1 MVFFGLI
8 NLVPLQTIYLD
19 RSTCNFTLPTI
30 TPTLPPS
37 PSTPPPT
44 AEEFCNTLF
53 NIANSVNDEV
63 DILYCRVV
71 VIESS
76 CTSLVCELASNFN
89 LYEIDMRFMLQ
100 ESDLK
105 AYVRVSSLQTFVELD
120 TWKVTVSN
128 EMRVYNLSSEE
139 DLLIITLNATTNGLI
154 LEVGSLWD
162 CVLLLTFN
170 IHTCF
175 ILQLYHR
182 WCCQGLAH

>member
-1 MVFFGLI
+1 MDVSCNIVCWLQANITVFSSLFNI
-8 NLVPLQTIYLD
+8 VPLQTIYLD

-44 AEEFCNTLF
+44 ADEFCNTLF
-53 NIANSVNDEV
+53 DIANSVNDEMNN
-63 DILYCRVV
+63 LFCRVA

-76 CTSLVCELASNFN
+76 CTSLVCELVSNFS

-120 TWKVTVSN
+120 TWKVTASN

-139 DLLIITLNATTNGLI
+139 GSLAITLNTTTNGLI

-162 CVLLLTFN
+162 CVL
-170 IHTCF
+170 H
-175 ILQLYHR
+175 
-182 WCCQGLAH
+182 